1 MKEEIDNIKNKR
13 GYLNR
18 DFEFFHIKDKKDL
31 EFEFHYHDFNKIII
45 FISGKV
51 TYSIE
56 GKSYKLRPWDILLVN
71 SNEIH
76 KPIIDAG
83 ETYERII
90 IWVNSDFII
99 KHNSSSCN
107 LFHCF
112 ELASNEKIN
121 LLRLDCESL
130 QNMKN
135 ILYGLE
141 EAKYDV
147 RFGNNILS
155 NSLFLQFLVYL
166 NRLFLER
173 RNEDELSDIQY
184 DESIGKIL
192 DYINENLSE
201 DLSIEALSSIFYIS
215 KYYLMHKFKMQT
227 GYTVHNYI
235 LQKRLI
241 MANSLIKD
249 GCNIT
254 EAAIESGFKDYSSFV
269 RTFKK
274 KFGASPKN
282 YSKIR

>member
-18 DFEFFHIKDKKDL
+18 DFELFHIKDKKDL

-56 GKSYKLRPWDILLVN
+56 GKSYRLRPWDILLVN

-76 KPIIDAG
+76 KPIIDPG

-99 KHNSSSCN
+99 KHNSSNCN

-112 ELASNEKIN
+112 ELASSEKIN
-121 LLRLDCESL
+121 LLRLDYESL

-147 RFGNNILS
+147 RFGHNVLS

-173 RNEDELSDIQY
+173 HNEDELSDIQY

-192 DYINENLSE
+192 DYINENLPQ
-201 DLSIEALSSIFYIS
+201 DLSIETLSSIFYIS
-215 KYYLMHKFKMQT
+215 KYYLMHKFKIQT

-249 GCNIT
+249 GYNIT